1 MKFSKLLIFLIIVFV
16 NFNLNPP
23 FTYGTSTVL
32 EICDNKLDDDKDDIV
47 DEPLC
52 VNESTVLEICD
63 NKLDDDK
70 DDIVDEPLCV
80 IQNIVS

>member
-1 MKFSKLLIFLIIVFV
+1 
-16 NFNLNPP
+16 
-23 FTYGTSTVL
+23 
-32 EICDNKLDDDKDDIV
+32 LDDDNDDIV

-63 NKLDDDK
+63 NKLDDDN

>member
-1 MKFSKLLIFLIIVFV
+1 VKFSKLLIFLIIVFI
-16 NFNLNPP
+16 NFNLNPL
-23 FTYGTSTVL
+23 FTYGTSIVL
-32 EICDNKLDDDKDDIV
+32 EICDNKLDDDNDDIV

-63 NKLDDDK
+63 NKLDDDN

>member
-1 MKFSKLLIFLIIVFV
+1 MKFSQLLIFSIIVFV
-16 NFNLNPP
+16 NFNLNPL
-23 FTYGTSTVL
+23 FTYGTNTVL

-52 VNESTVLEICD
+52 I
-63 NKLDDDK
+63 
-70 DDIVDEPLCV
+70 

>member
-1 MKFSKLLIFLIIVFV
+1 LLIFLIIVFV

-23 FTYGTSTVL
+23 FTYGTSIVL
-32 EICDNKLDDDKDDIV
+32 EICDNKLDDDKDGIV

-52 VNESTVLEICD
+52 VNGSTVLEICD

-70 DDIVDEPLCV
+70 DGIVDVPLCV
-80 IQNIVS
+80 TQNIVS

>member
-1 MKFSKLLIFLIIVFV
+1 MKFSKLLIFSIIVFV
-16 NFNLNPP
+16 NFNLNPL

-52 VNESTVLEICD
+52 I
-63 NKLDDDK
+63 
-70 DDIVDEPLCV
+70 